1 MTKANERKKQP
12 ALVRRSLLDSG
23 ARLCV
28 EQGVA
33 GLTLQAVADA
43 AGVTKGGLLHHF
55 STKQALIEEIF
66 NERLEAFESSISQAM
81 KLDSELSGCFTR
93 AYITATLE
101 QIEKDDFVHWAALM
115 MLLLT
120 EPGLKKRWAEWLER
134 LLARH
139 QGTDSGPE
147 LQLARYAV
155 DGLWLAGLLDE
166 KERTATKR
174 EVLHLHSRLIEM
186 TKKSGYACVVP

>member
-1 MTKANERKKQP
+1 MTDANQRNQRKKQP
-12 ALVRRSLLDSG
+12 ALVRRRLLDNG

-43 AGVTKGGLLHHF
+43 ADVTKGGLLHHF

-66 NERLEAFESSISQAM
+66 NERLQAFDTSIKQAM
-81 KLDSELSGCFTR
+81 KLDPEPSGCFTR

-101 QIEKDDFVHWAALM
+101 LIEKDDFIQWAALM
-115 MLLLT
+115 MAMLT
-120 EPGLKKRWAEWLER
+120 EPGLKKRWTQWLEQR
-134 LLARH
+134 LECH
-139 QGTDSGPE
+139 QDTDSGPE
-147 LQLARYAV
+147 MRLARYAV

-166 KERTATKR
+166 EERVATKR
-174 EVLHLHSRLIEM
+174 EALHLHSQLIEM
-186 TKKSGYACVVP
+186 TRKP

>member
-12 ALVRRSLLDSG
+12 ALVRRSLLDNG

-33 GLTLQAVADA
+33 GLTLQAVANA

-55 STKQALIEEIF
+55 SSKQVLIEEIF
-66 NERLEAFESSISQAM
+66 NERLQAFDTSISLAM
-81 KLDSELSGCFTR
+81 KLDFELSGCFTR

-101 QIEKDDFVHWAALM
+101 QIEKDDFIHWAALM

-134 LLARH
+134 LLERH
-139 QGTDSGPE
+139 RGTDSGPE

-186 TKKSGYACVVP
+186 TRKS

>member
-1 MTKANERKKQP
+1 MTDTNEPKKQP
-12 ALVRRSLLDSG
+12 TLVRRRLLDNG

-66 NERLEAFESSISQAM
+66 NERLQAFDTSIKRAM
-81 KLDSELSGCFTR
+81 KLDPEPSGCFTR

-101 QIEKDDFVHWAALM
+101 LIEKDDFIQWAALM
-115 MLLLT
+115 MAMLT
-120 EPGLKKRWAEWLER
+120 EPGLKKRWTQWLEQR
-134 LLARH
+134 LEH
-139 QGTDSGPE
+139 YQDTDSGPE
-147 LQLARYAV
+147 MQLARYAV

-166 KERTATKR
+166 EERAATKR
-174 EVLHLHSRLIEM
+174 EALHLHSQLIKM
-186 TKKSGYACVVP
+186 TRKP